1 MIFQVGQIL
10 GERKTGKRGL
20 EFLVRWKGFGKSEDS
35 WEKSTALKD
44 AKVAIQEFRQ
54 ATVSIGLVRPNKKLS
69 VFGETGPKILG
80 RVGTFFFRKNNL
92 MHFER
97 HFAFQ
102 NA

>member
-54 ATVSIGLVRPNKKLS
+54 ATVSIGLVRPNKILS
-69 VFGETGPKILG
+69 VIGDTGLKILG
-80 RVGTFFFRKNNL
+80 KVGTFFFWKNNF

-102 NA
+102 NV

>member
-1 MIFQVGQIL
+1 MIHVFQVGQIL

-54 ATVSIGLVRPNKKLS
+54 ATVSIGSVRLNKKRS
-69 VFGETGPKILG
+69 VFGVTGLKILG
-80 RVGTFFFRKNNL
+80 TRLGVSSIQRVYTEL
-92 MHFER
+92 
-97 HFAFQ
+97 A
-102 NA
+102 A